1 MRKPVDEEALRR
13 LDERAHALEQRTAPP
28 QASMPHSQAV
38 SQAYRI
44 VAELFGGV
52 LLGLALGFGVDRLLG
67 TTPWGLIGGVLLG
80 FAVSVFMAR
89 RTANRLMALA
99 LAEQA
104 AQGSVPAPGRAPP
117 AASDRYPG
125 EEDEER

>member
-13 LDERAHALEQRTAPP
+13 LDERAHALEQRTVRP
-28 QASMPHSQAV
+28 QNTMPHSQAV

-52 LLGLALGFGVDRLLG
+52 LLGLAVGFGADRLLG

-80 FAVSVFMAR
+80 FALSLFVAR

-99 LAEQA
+99 IAEQA
-104 AQGSVPAPGRAPP
+104 AQGSVPAPGRAPRGG
-117 AASDRYPG
+117 DGFPG

>member
-1 MRKPVDEEALRR
+1 MPTPQDTREGAISR
-13 LDERAHALEQRTAPP
+13 LNAQADALEKRTAKPTQTP
-28 QASMPHSQAV
+28 QHGQAV

-52 LLGLALGFGVDRLLG
+52 LVGLAIGFGVDRLFG
-67 TTPWGLIGGVLLG
+67 TNPWGLIGGVLLG
-80 FAVSVFMAR
+80 FALSVYLAR

-104 AQGSVPAPGRAPP
+104 AAGGTAAPRVVA
-117 AASDRYPG
+117 
-125 EEDEER
+125 DEEEQER